1 MVINLKKNIELAEQL
16 RYLILA
22 AERQGG
28 RMLQSALSKESI
40 TGSQAEVLRVLEER
54 GPLSLKE
61 LGFLLICEGGSP
73 SRLVNTLVQ
82 EGYIIRDTHPKD
94 SRAVILRLS
103 DKGVEKSKRVTLV
116 EQELYTMISR
126 KIDKDKLESINQILC
141 ELLSEEPIASSLQAR
156 GFMK

>member
-1 MVINLKKNIELAEQL
+1 MINLEKNIELAEQL
-16 RYLILA
+16 RFLILA

-61 LGFLLICEGGSP
+61 LGLLLICEGGSP
-73 SRLVNTLVQ
+73 SRLVNKLVQ
-82 EGYIIRDTHPKD
+82 EGYIIRDIDPKD

-103 DKGVEKSKRVTLV
+103 EKGVEKSRRVTLV

-126 KIDKDKLESINQILC
+126 KVPNGKLEIINQF
-141 ELLSEEPIASSLQAR
+141 LSEMLSTEPIADSLIAR